1 MNVPLKTPLF
11 DGSGDCDGPKQV
23 SKLGNLT
30 RTWILYFQSIENTIE
45 TLLSGGGG
53 GGGGSTDDGSVTFN
67 GLPVSYTAPY
77 TITITAGSPLNPT
90 HLTSVAHGMATGA
103 PITISGATLTWA
115 GLNGNWVATVLDAD
129 HFTVAFNA
137 LVPPLGALTGTVTAD
152 V

>member
-1 MNVPLKTPLF
+1 MNLPISPIRGVPDELLQALNDRFRRVQT
-11 DGSGDCDGPKQV
+11 SDGPAATV
-23 SKLGNLT
+23 VT
-30 RTWILYFQSIENTIE
+30 RF
-45 TLLSGGGG
+45 GGGTG
-53 GGGGSTDDGSVTFN
+53 TTTIVAGDDSITFN
-67 GLPVSYTAPY
+67 GAPVSYTAPY
-77 TITITAGSPLNPT
+77 TITITAGTAATPT